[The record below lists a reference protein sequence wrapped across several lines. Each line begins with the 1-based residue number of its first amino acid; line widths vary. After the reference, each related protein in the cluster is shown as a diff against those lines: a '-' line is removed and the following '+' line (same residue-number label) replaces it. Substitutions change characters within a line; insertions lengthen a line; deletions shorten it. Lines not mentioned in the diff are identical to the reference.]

1 MSNTSGFS
9 AAKPK
14 RKRCMLKQKLRLEG
28 SRSLQILRRFS
39 VLFVG
44 KFTTRSGSSE
54 RGANIG
60 RMRTDGGY
68 YFYIHVH
75 TNQLW
80 LMFNMYVHCL
90 FLAHYYQPIIS
101 IILSQFAH
109 MVYGQLTY
117 EIYFCFNKLLCQ
129 MCMRVLQSFVALISF
144 NA

>member
-1 MSNTSGFS
+1 VEKISPLSSSSAERPRPKPRRKHSASGVVLNMASYKESLNMSNTSGFS

-90 FLAHYYQPIIS
+90 FLAHYY
-101 IILSQFAH
+101 
-109 MVYGQLTY
+109 
-117 EIYFCFNKLLCQ
+117 
-129 MCMRVLQSFVALISF
+129 
-144 NA
+144 